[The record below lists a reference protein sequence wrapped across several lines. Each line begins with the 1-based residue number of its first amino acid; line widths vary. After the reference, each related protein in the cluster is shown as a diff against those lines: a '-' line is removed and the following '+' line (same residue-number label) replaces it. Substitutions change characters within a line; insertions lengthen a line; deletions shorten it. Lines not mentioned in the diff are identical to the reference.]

1 MAIAEGHHFVAFEVF
16 MPVESEIVAAFLCP
30 CRRPVTVND
39 AEVKMPFE
47 GQDRHRSRENGI
59 EAPMNFITPKCSI
72 DSGVVNFWLPLF
84 VLFDGQLFP
93 LTTEV
98 QEFQNIVEDR
108 VQRELGLRTPT
119 PPVQM
124 GQDKFLKLF
133 SGQFRGNSLPG
144 LRLSH
149 DYSERLSN

>member
-1 MAIAEGHHFVAFEVF
+1 MAIAEGHHFVAFQVL
-16 MPVESEIVAAFLCP
+16 MPVESEIVAAFLCH

-47 GQDRHRSRENGI
+47 GQYRHRSRENCI

-84 VLFDGQLFP
+84 VLFDGQLLP

-98 QEFQNIVEDR
+98 QEFQNIVENL
-108 VQRELGLRTPT
+108 VQRELRLGTATPLG
-119 PPVQM
+119 QM
-124 GQDKFLKLF
+124 GQDKFLEL
-133 SGQFRGNSLPG
+133 L
-144 LRLSH
+144 
-149 DYSERLSN
+149 